1 MIVAPG
7 TAGIVTGGGVPG
19 AMKIA
24 GFPQNIIVSAIG
36 FSGQVNAQFMHTLKK
51 NVYIYVFGDRVGSV
65 TVDGYAFMN
74 MCAGNGGGN
83 YSDIINYYRNNN
95 LANLGT
101 TLSIAGCYGG
111 RGYLTGYTTTFADP
125 SKGLVGFRLQY
136 TTV

>member
-24 GFPQNIIVSAIG
+24 GIPQNIIVSAIG
-36 FSGQVNAQFMHTLKK
+36 FSGQVNAQFMHTLKR
-51 NVYIYVFGDRVGSV
+51 NVYIYVFGDRVGSIM
-65 TVDGYAFMN
+65 VDGYAFMN
-74 MCAGNGGGN
+74 RCSGNGN
-83 YSDIINYYRNNN
+83 FTEIIQYYRNNN

-101 TLSIAGCYGG
+101 SLSLAGGYGG